1 MREPLRSPTI
11 GSMALSDQIVITF
24 GGLAPVSGE
33 VHTAGQPGR
42 AFTSWI
48 GLLSALEQAVGALA
62 SAGPPPSSSP
72 VVSPEPKPVAA
83 ADAKA
88 FPQIKIPLSRRDPQP
103 RSQGP
108 GAATARDQRWQG
120 DRDDR

>member
-1 MREPLRSPTI
+1 MREPFSSPTI
-11 GSMALSDQIVITF
+11 GSMALGDQIVITF

-33 VHTAGQPGR
+33 VQVAGHQEHP
-42 AFTSWI
+42 FTSWI
-48 GLLSALEQAVGALA
+48 GLLSALEQAVEALA
-62 SAGPPPSSSP
+62 AAGPPPSSSP
-72 VVSPEPKPVAA
+72 VVSPGPKPVAA

-120 DRDDR
+120 RPG